1 MHFFHVSLGTSL
13 EKMPSTLT
21 KFLGWLIDDKSFE
34 KANEPH
40 VMSKEKLRK
49 VLGLVESIVSVARCT
64 FTPFHLGLA
73 IELYH
78 EYGSR
83 TLIETLFS
91 HGFCASYTEV
101 RRYLT
106 SIAVHEVENMENGA
120 FAPDGIISVQEG
132 GGLIQEGAD
141 NIDLNTETI
150 DGKDTFHSM
159 ARAVF
164 QTCRSHDDSCLRQ
177 LKVRRGQERTFQL
190 TESASTIMSC
200 PDLFSNH
207 KEADT
212 RMLLHAIHADTRF
225 GDMNVKG
232 RIIIKSTDT
241 DVLLLCIHFF
251 PSMRNTKELWFK
263 TGTVTRT
270 KDGRCYLPVHDI
282 CHIQSPLVCKL
293 LPAVHA

>member
-1 MHFFHVSLGTSL
+1 MHFIHVSLGTSL

-21 KFLGWLIDDKSFE
+21 QFLAWLIDDKSFE
-34 KANEPH
+34 KANEPYA
-40 VMSKEKLRK
+40 MSKEKLRK

-106 SIAVHEVENMENGA
+106 SIAVHEVENIENGA

-132 GGLIQEGAD
+132 AGLIQEGAD

-159 ARAVF
+159 AHAVF

-207 KEADT
+207 KEDDT
-212 RMLLHAIHADTRF
+212 RMLLHAIHADARF
-225 GDMNVKG
+225 GV
-232 RIIIKSTDT
+232 
-241 DVLLLCIHFF
+241 
-251 PSMRNTKELWFK
+251 
-263 TGTVTRT
+263 
-270 KDGRCYLPVHDI
+270 
-282 CHIQSPLVCKL
+282 
-293 LPAVHA
+293 